1 MTLTVALLGV
11 ALAWLAFGR
20 PAYLSNPQRTKDG
33 QRPLDRRVVADVSII
48 IPARNE
54 ERTLPTLLAS
64 IDSSTVLP
72 AEVIVVDDSSTDATS
87 LVARRHG
94 AVVIGA
100 PPLPDG
106 WLGKPWACHLGAQ
119 RARTARLLFL
129 DADVC
134 LAPDA
139 LETLLARKATQGA
152 GLLSVQPQHRPLRV
166 YEQLSVMFNVVG
178 PMGCGAFSL
187 RQARPLRTA
196 FGPCML
202 ADAADYDRV
211 GGHEAVRGEVVEDLA
226 LAGRFA
232 DGGQEVHLLLGGDR
246 ISFRMYPDGLRT
258 LLDGWTKNIAAGAT
272 RTNPVS
278 SLITVLW
285 VAALCSTTSSAVLG
299 VMAWVQGDGTP
310 WTALVAWFVAVL
322 QVFVLMRRVGRF
334 HPLTAVL
341 FPIPLAV
348 FVAVFTRSALRLL
361 LNRPVR
367 WRGRDVPSRPTRAEQ
382 P

>member
-11 ALAWLAFGR
+11 ALAWCAFGR

-33 QRPLDRRVVADVSII
+33 KRPTDRRVVADVSII

-54 ERTLPTLLAS
+54 QHSLPTLLAS
-64 IDSSTVLP
+64 IDSGTVLP
-72 AEVIVVDDSSTDATS
+72 TEVIVVDDNSSDSTS

-119 RARTARLLFL
+119 RASTARLLFL

-139 LETLLARKATQGA
+139 LETLLARKAGQGA
-152 GLLSVQPQHRPLRV
+152 GLLSVQPQHRPLRA

-178 PMGCGAFSL
+178 LMGCGAFSL
-187 RQARPLRTA
+187 RKTRPLRTA

-202 ADAADYDRV
+202 ADASDYDRV
-211 GGHEAVRGEVVEDLA
+211 GGHEAVCGEVVEDLA

-232 DGGQEVHLLLGGDR
+232 DAGQDVQLLLGGDL
-246 ISFRMYPDGLRT
+246 ISFRMYPDGFRT
-258 LLDGWTKNIAAGAT
+258 LVDGWTKNIAAGAT
-272 RTNPVS
+272 RTNPLA

-285 VAALCSTTSSAVLG
+285 VAAMCSTTWSAVAD
-299 VMAWVQGDGTP
+299 VFAWVRGDDTP
-310 WTALVAWFVAVL
+310 RMALAAWCIAAV

-334 HPLTAVL
+334 HPLVAVL
-341 FPIPLAV
+341 FPIPLTV

-361 LNRPVR
+361 FNRPVH
-367 WRGRDVPSRPTRAEQ
+367 WRGRDVPSRPTRVEQ

>member
-1 MTLTVALLGV
+1 MTPTVALLGV
-11 ALAWLAFGR
+11 LLAWCAFGR

-33 QRPLDRRVVADVSII
+33 QRPPDRRVVADVAII

-54 ERTLPTLLAS
+54 ARTLPTLLAS
-64 IDSSTVLP
+64 IGSSTVLP
-72 AEVIVVDDSSTDATS
+72 AEVSVVDDNSTDSTS
-87 LVARRHG
+87 LVARQHG

-119 RARTARLLFL
+119 RASSARLLVL
-129 DADVC
+129 DADVF
-134 LAPDA
+134 LTPDT
-139 LETLLARKATQGA
+139 LGTLLARKADQGA
-152 GLLSVQPQHRPLRV
+152 GLLSVQPQHRPLRA

-178 PMGCGAFSL
+178 PMGCGAFSM
-187 RQARPLRTA
+187 RRARPLRTA

-202 ADAADYDRV
+202 TDAADYDRV
-211 GGHEAVRGEVVEDLA
+211 GGHEVVRSEVVEDLA

-232 DGGQEVHLLLGGDR
+232 DAGQAVQLLLGGDL
-246 ISFRMYPDGLRT
+246 ISFRMYPDGFRSLV
-258 LLDGWTKNIAAGAT
+258 DGWTKNIAAGAT
-272 RTNPVS
+272 RTNPLS

-285 VAALCSTTSSAVLG
+285 VAALCSTTWSAVAD
-299 VMAWVQGDGTP
+299 VIAWVRGDDTLRMAMAA
-310 WTALVAWFVAVL
+310 WCVAAL

-334 HPLTAVL
+334 HPLVAVL
-341 FPIPLAV
+341 FPIPLTV

-361 LNRPVR
+361 FNRPVR
-367 WRGRDVPSRPTRAEQ
+367 WRGRDVPSRPTHVEQ

>member
-1 MTLTVALLGV
+1 MTLTVALLGI
-11 ALAWLAFGR
+11 ALAWFAFGR

-72 AEVIVVDDSSTDATS
+72 AELIVVDDNSTDSTS
-87 LVARRHG
+87 LVALQHG

-106 WLGKPWACHLGAQ
+106 WLGKPWACHLGAK
-119 RARTARLLFL
+119 RASTSRLLFL

-134 LAPDA
+134 LAPAA
-139 LETLLARKATQGA
+139 LETLLARMADQGA
-152 GLLSVQPQHRPLRV
+152 GLLSVQPQHRPLRA
-166 YEQLSVMFNVVG
+166 YEQLSMMFNVVG
-178 PMGCGAFSL
+178 LMGCGAFSL
-187 RQARPLRTA
+187 RRAQPLRIA

-202 ADAADYDRV
+202 TDAADYDRV
-211 GGHEAVRGEVVEDLA
+211 GGHEAVRSEVVEDLA

-232 DGGQEVHLLLGGDR
+232 DAGQPVQLLLGGDL
-246 ISFRMYPDGLRT
+246 ISFRMYPDGFRSLV
-258 LLDGWTKNIAAGAT
+258 DGWTKNIAAGAT
-272 RTNPVS
+272 RTNHLS

-285 VAALCSTTSSAVLG
+285 VAALCATTWSAVAE
-299 VMAWVQGDGTP
+299 VIAWVQGDDTP
-310 WTALVAWFVAVL
+310 WTALTVWCLAAL
-322 QVFVLMRRVGRF
+322 QVFVLTRRVGRF

-341 FPIPLAV
+341 FPIPLVV
-348 FVAVFTRSALRLL
+348 FVAVFARSAVRLL
-361 LNRPVR
+361 FNRPVR
-367 WRGRDVPSRPTRAEQ
+367 WRDRDVSSRPTRVEQ